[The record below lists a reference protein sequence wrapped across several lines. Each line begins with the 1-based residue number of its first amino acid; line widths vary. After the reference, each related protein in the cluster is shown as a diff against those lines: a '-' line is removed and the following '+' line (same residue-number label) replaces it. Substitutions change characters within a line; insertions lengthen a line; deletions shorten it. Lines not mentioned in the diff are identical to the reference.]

1 MTQLSFLSLPPPAPP
16 LTCFFPVPVPPPS
29 LSPLCLLL
37 HPVIILNLKQWW
49 GPTLRLLAQNFTWW
63 LHYIVANQESISKQ
77 KASSYRMVVSG
88 PGFPPGPRAEHGQCG
103 HSALRGTLSH
113 KSQCEIVGGMDDMP
127 HLVCAIHSQ
136 ICVCV
141 LGLMNYKMINI

>member
-1 MTQLSFLSLPPPAPP
+1 MLKCLPEYVISRFLSYVVEV
-16 LTCFFPVPVPPPS
+16 FS
-29 LSPLCLLL
+29 LY
-37 HPVIILNLKQWW
+37 NLMAIWQI
-49 GPTLRLLAQNFTWW
+49 R
-63 LHYIVANQESISKQ
+63 
-77 KASSYRMVVSG
+77 RMVVSG